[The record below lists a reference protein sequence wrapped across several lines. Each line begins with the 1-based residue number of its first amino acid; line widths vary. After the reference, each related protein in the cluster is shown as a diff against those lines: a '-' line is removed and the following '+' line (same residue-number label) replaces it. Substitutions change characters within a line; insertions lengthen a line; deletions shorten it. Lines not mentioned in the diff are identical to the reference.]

1 MGLTALIRGDNTNGE
16 GELGAGQDRQHVTAT
31 TLAKMIEPASVGFD
45 ELEKDYRPLLKLVEQ
60 LIGVVPNC
68 DPVLEIWPTGF
79 RSYNLLVPNM
89 LNLPASLVGQGAPKD
104 LVGLAMYTSSRAAEC
119 MYCSA
124 HTCSFALRRGTTP
137 EALIGNYSPE
147 EAAVA
152 RVAEAISRVP
162 TDITKAD
169 VAELESFLSPSD
181 IEWIILSVGMMG
193 FLNKFMDTMGIELEE
208 AAIED
213 VEELIGPTGWQVGK
227 HGWNSEE
234 FDDFDVSGGR
244 PLRPR
249 NGSPLANGEASANGS
264 QPAYLSVPKD
274 SLGTYLKVIRQ
285 APGAYRKERQW
296 TKGMAGRIAPA
307 LLTLEAEV
315 GHSFP
320 ILASLQHGR
329 AVRAIATVLRDNLD
343 AERSELGIRA
353 KCLVGLVYARVVGN
367 EVLTSEAIQ
376 LALSLAPDLGHP
388 LLTAVGRFATAPP
401 ETAMLPS
408 QLSSVEQAAVMLA
421 KVGSP
426 SPSQVNE
433 ISIAAAAESLSPA
446 QIVETVTWL
455 SVQQLL
461 HRLYSY
467 YDASRDIF

>member
-1 MGLTALIRGDNTNGE
+1 M
-16 GELGAGQDRQHVTAT
+16 TAT
-31 TLAKMIEPASVGFD
+31 TLAEMIEPASIGFD
-45 ELEKDYRPLLKLVEQ
+45 ELEKDYRPMLKLVEQ

-79 RSYNLLVPNM
+79 RTYNLLVPNL
-89 LNLPASLVGQGAPKD
+89 LNLPISLVGQGAPKD

-137 EALIGNYSPE
+137 EALVGDYSPR

-152 RVAEAISRVP
+152 RVAEGISRVP
-162 TDITKAD
+162 ADLTKAD
-169 VAELESFLSPSD
+169 VAEIESFLSPD
-181 IEWIILSVGMMG
+181 EIEWVVLSAAMMG

-208 AAIED
+208 AAIHD
-213 VEELIGPTGWQVGK
+213 VEDLIGPTGWQVGK
-227 HGWNSEE
+227 HGWNSE
-234 FDDFDVSGGR
+234 DMIDGDMIGGR

-249 NGSPLANGEASANGS
+249 STNGTGPSGAQRPG
-264 QPAYLSVPKD
+264 YLDVPQD
-274 SLGTYLKVIRQ
+274 SLGTYFRVIRQ
-285 APGAYRKERQW
+285 APGALRKERQW
-296 TKGMAGRIAPA
+296 TKGMSSRIAPA
-307 LLTLEAEV
+307 LLTLEADV

-320 ILASLQHGR
+320 ILASLQHSR

-343 AERSELGIRA
+343 PELSVLGLRA

-376 LALSLAPDLGHP
+376 LALTLVPDIDHP

-408 QLSSVEQAAVMLA
+408 QLSSVEAAAVMLA

-433 ISIAAAAESLSPA
+433 ISIEAAAGSLSAA
-446 QIVETVTWL
+446 QIVEAVVWL

-461 HRLYSY
+461 HRLYVY
-467 YDASRDIF
+467 YDASRDIY

>member
-1 MGLTALIRGDNTNGE
+1 M
-16 GELGAGQDRQHVTAT
+16 TAT
-31 TLAKMIEPASVGFD
+31 TLAQMIEPASVGFD

-79 RSYNLLVPNM
+79 RSYNLLVPNL
-89 LNLPASLVGQGAPKD
+89 LNLPGSLLGQGAPKD

-137 EALIGNYSPE
+137 EALVGNYSPI

-152 RVAEAISRVP
+152 RVAEGISTVP
-162 TDITKAD
+162 ADLTRAD
-169 VAELESFLSPSD
+169 VAEIESYLPPED
-181 IEWIILSVGMMG
+181 IEWIVLSVGMMG

-208 AAIED
+208 AAISD
-213 VEELIGPTGWQVGK
+213 VEELIGPTGWKVGK
-227 HGWNSEE
+227 HGWNSEDLVE
-234 FDDFDVSGGR
+234 LDMAGGR

-249 NGSPLANGEASANGS
+249 RSGTNGAGPAGETRPS
-264 QPAYLSVPKD
+264 YLDVPQD

-285 APGAYRKERQW
+285 APAAIRKERKW
-296 TKGMAGRIAPA
+296 TKGMSSRIAPA
-307 LLTLEAEV
+307 LLTLETDV

-320 ILASLQHGR
+320 ILASLHHNRG
-329 AVRAIATVLRDNLD
+329 VRAIATVLRDNLD
-343 AERSELGIRA
+343 PDLSALGLRA

-376 LALSLAPDLGHP
+376 LALTLVPDIDHP
-388 LLTAVGRFATAPP
+388 LLTAVGRFATASP
-401 ETAMLPS
+401 ETATLPP
-408 QLSSVEQAAVMLA
+408 QLSSVEAAAVMLA
-421 KVGSP
+421 KVGAP
-426 SPSQVNE
+426 SPSQVSE
-433 ISIAAAAESLSPA
+433 ISIEAASGSLSA
-446 QIVETVTWL
+446 EQIVETVVWL

-461 HRLYSY
+461 HRLYVY
-467 YDASRDIF
+467 YDASREIY

>member
-1 MGLTALIRGDNTNGE
+1 
-16 GELGAGQDRQHVTAT
+16 
-31 TLAKMIEPASVGFD
+31 
-45 ELEKDYRPLLKLVEQ
+45 
-60 LIGVVPNC
+60 
-68 DPVLEIWPTGF
+68 
-79 RSYNLLVPNM
+79 
-89 LNLPASLVGQGAPKD
+89 
-104 LVGLAMYTSSRAAEC
+104 

-137 EALIGNYSPE
+137 EALVGNYSPQ

-162 TDITKAD
+162 ADITPAD
-169 VAELESFLSPSD
+169 VAELESFLPAD
-181 IEWIILSVGMMG
+181 EIEWIVLSAAMMG

-208 AAIED
+208 AAIDD
-213 VEELIGPTGWQVGK
+213 VEDLIGPTGWQVGK
-227 HGWNSEE
+227 HGWNSEDLDE
-234 FDDFDVSGGR
+234 FDMTGGR
-244 PLRPR
+244 PLRPSKAANAD
-249 NGSPLANGEASANGS
+249 NGADSSTNGAVNGAA
-264 QPAYLSVPKD
+264 QPGYLSVPKD

-285 APGAYRKERQW
+285 APGAIRKERQW
-296 TKGMAGRIAPA
+296 TKGMSSRIAPA
-307 LLTLEAEV
+307 LLTLEADV

-320 ILASLQHGR
+320 ILASLRHSR

-343 AERSELGIRA
+343 ASTSALGLRA

-376 LALSLAPDLGHP
+376 LALTLAPDLDHQ

-401 ETAMLPS
+401 EKALLPP

-421 KVGSP
+421 KVGAP

-433 ISIAAAAESLSPA
+433 ISIAAATESLTPA
-446 QIVETVTWL
+446 QVVETVVWL

-461 HRLYSY
+461 HRLYTY
-467 YDASRDIF
+467 YDASRGIY